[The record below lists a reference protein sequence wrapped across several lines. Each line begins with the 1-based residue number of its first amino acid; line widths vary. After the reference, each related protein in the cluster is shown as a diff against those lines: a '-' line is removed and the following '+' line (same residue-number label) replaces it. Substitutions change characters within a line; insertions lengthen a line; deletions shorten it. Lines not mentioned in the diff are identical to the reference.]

1 MEPLNNIDVV
11 ILIGFAVSMF
21 VAFIRGFVRETLSI
35 LGMAIF
41 VILVVYLSPVFL
53 PFVSKYIA
61 SKILAQIVI
70 FLIIMAIFYAVWIIS
85 TDILISKIRTSTLS
99 FMDRLFGL
107 IFGLLR
113 ALIILGFVFLI
124 IKIILPEELKSDAL
138 KKSMFFS
145 VAQATSDVIEKA
157 LPDKFIEDTMKSF
170 QELNKVEKKQEEK
183 QESDKEEKEEQKKGL
198 PSKVDQDQ
206 MNKMFEQ
213 LVKPEIKSDTKNSG
227 KKDES
232 KSYDNKETKNLD
244 RLVDITSN

>member
-1 MEPLNNIDVV
+1 MEPLNNVDVV

-35 LGMAIF
+35 LGMALF
-41 VILVVYLSPVFL
+41 VILVVYFSPVFL
-53 PFVSKYIA
+53 PFVSKYVA
-61 SKILAQIVI
+61 NKILAQIVI
-70 FLIIMAIFYAVWIIS
+70 FLIIMAIFYAVWIIG
-85 TDILISKIRTSTLS
+85 TDVLISKIRTSTLS

-124 IKIILPEELKSDAL
+124 IKIVLPEELESDTL
-138 KKSMFFS
+138 KKSKFFT
-145 VAQATSDVIEKA
+145 VAQATSDIIEKA
-157 LPDKFIEDTMKSF
+157 LPDKFIEDTMKSV
-170 QELNKVEKKQEEK
+170 QELNKVEKKKEK
-183 QESDKEEKEEQKKGL
+183 PDKEKADEETKGL

-213 LVKPEIKSDTKNSG
+213 LVKPEIKSDTKDSD
-227 KKDES
+227 KKSES
-232 KSYDNKETKNLD
+232 KGYDNKETKNLD